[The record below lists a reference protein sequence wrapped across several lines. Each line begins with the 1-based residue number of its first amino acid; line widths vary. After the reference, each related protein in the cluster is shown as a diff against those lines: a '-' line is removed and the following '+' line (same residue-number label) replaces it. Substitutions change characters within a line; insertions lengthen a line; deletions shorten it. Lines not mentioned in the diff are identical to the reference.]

1 MRQMGLDGSLDKMSK
16 PVAWWTTADRLSL
29 IVNRGVLLMASLIG
43 VIAFVYPF
51 FAPIVVPENEAHAT
65 DAPLLFGVLTLAV
78 LTVLLTGASSDVAGS
93 AKGVALLGSL
103 AAVNAA
109 LRLLPSFMGA
119 SPMFFLVIL
128 AGHVFGARH
137 GFLVGAMSMLLS
149 ALITGGVGP
158 WLPYQMLGLGWVG
171 AGAVLAPRRASR
183 FPWALILYGIASGYG
198 YGMLLNLWFWPFVS
212 PASPEEAGLYWS
224 PGMSFQDTLSHYAA
238 FYLATS
244 AVYDSF
250 RAVGNAAALAVL
262 GGPLIRM
269 FERYRQRVS
278 WRRL

>member
-1 MRQMGLDGSLDKMSK
+1 MSN
-16 PVAWWTTADRLSL
+16 PEAWRTTADRVSL
-29 IVNRGVLLMASLIG
+29 ILDTGVLLLVSLIG
-43 VIAFVYPF
+43 LIAFVYPF
-51 FAPIVVPENEAHAT
+51 FMPLLIPENEAHAT

-78 LTVLLTGASSDVAGS
+78 LTVLLTGTTSHLSGS

-103 AAVNAA
+103 AALNAA
-109 LRLLPSFMGA
+109 LRLLPPFMGA

-128 AGHVFGARH
+128 AGYVFGARY
-137 GFLVGAMSMLLS
+137 GFLVGAVSMLLS

-158 WLPYQMLGLGWVG
+158 WLPYQMLGMGWTG
-171 AGAVLAPRRASR
+171 AGAAIAPRRASG
-183 FPWALILYGIASGYG
+183 FPWPLILYGVASGYG
-198 YGMLLNLWFWPFVS
+198 YGILLNLWFWPFVS
-212 PASPEEAGLYWS
+212 PASPEEASLYWS
-224 PGMSFQDTLSHYAA
+224 PGMSFQETLSHYAA

-250 RAVGNAAALAVL
+250 RALGNAVALAVV

-269 FERYRQRVS
+269 LERYRERVS